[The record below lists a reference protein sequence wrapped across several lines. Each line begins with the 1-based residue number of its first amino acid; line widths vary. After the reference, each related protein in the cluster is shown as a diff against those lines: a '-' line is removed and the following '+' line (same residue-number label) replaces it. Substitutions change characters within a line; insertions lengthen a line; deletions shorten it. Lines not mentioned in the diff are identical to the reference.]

1 MSAMFS
7 LAGKKALITGAGSSN
22 GIGFASA
29 RALRELG
36 AEVFITSTT
45 ERIHERAKEIGA
57 QGFVADLT
65 NEAEVKALVNEIS
78 SLDILVNNAGMTS
91 ISSPAQSS
99 ESDDVAAMSLEDWRR
114 GMSRNMDTTFLVTK
128 HLLPHLRRSTSGRII
143 MISSVTGYVMAMKH
157 QPIYAAAKAAMVGLT
172 KSIALDEAKFG
183 ITCNAVL
190 PGWIHTEAISDN
202 EKANGASVPLGR
214 GGTADEVA
222 SLVAYL
228 ASTESSYLTGQAIVI
243 DGGNS
248 IKEER

>member
-1 MSAMFS
+1 MFS
-7 LAGKKALITGAGSSN
+7 LVGKKALVTGAGSAN
-22 GIGFASA
+22 GIGFATA

-36 AEVFITSTT
+36 AEIVITSTT
-45 ERIHERAKEIGA
+45 NRIHERAKEIGA
-57 QGFVADLT
+57 TGFVVDLSK
-65 NEAEVKALVNEIS
+65 EIEVKGLVQEIS

-91 ISSPAQSS
+91 VSSPALSS
-99 ESDDVAAMSLEDWRR
+99 ESDDVATMSLDDWHR

-128 HLLPHLRRSTSGRII
+128 YLLPHLRRSKSGRII
-143 MISSVTGYVMAMKH
+143 MMSSVTGHVMAMKH

-172 KSIALDEAKFG
+172 KSIALDEAKYG

-190 PGWIHTEAISDN
+190 PGWIHTDAISDN

-228 ASTESSYLTGQAIVI
+228 ASAEASYITGQAIVI

>member
-1 MSAMFS
+1 MFS

-65 NEAEVKALVNEIS
+65 NEAEVKALVNAIS

-114 GMSRNMDTTFLVTK
+114 GMSRNMDTTFFLTK

-143 MISSVTGYVMAMKH
+143 MISRVTGYVMAMTH
-157 QPIYAAAKAAMVGLT
+157 QLIYAAAKAAMVGLT

-202 EKANGASVPLGR
+202 EKANGATVPLGR

>member
-1 MSAMFS
+1 MFS

-65 NEAEVKALVNEIS
+65 KEADVKALVNEIS

-91 ISSPAQSS
+91 VQSGAHDLGEVGS
-99 ESDDVAAMSLEDWRR
+99 IDELTLDWRR